1 MRIVPSLVL
10 IVALAPAPV
19 GSQTPST
26 ATGTLEVTITGIRA
40 QQGGLIVIALY
51 DAETRW
57 LTLDSARTVRR
68 LAPTADSLVTVFED
82 VPLDSSFAIAAIHDN
97 NGNDKLDMRWFP
109 FPKPK
114 EGAGVSQ
121 NHLRMGKPRY
131 DQARFALLNSLEHQR
146 ITMRY

>member
-1 MRIVPSLVL
+1 VV
-10 IVALAPAPV
+10 
-19 GSQTPST
+19 
-26 ATGTLEVTITGIRA
+26 
-40 QQGGLIVIALY
+40 ALY

-68 LAPTADSLVTVFED
+68 LAPTADSLVAVFED
-82 VPLDSSFAIAAIHDN
+82 VPLDSSFAIAVIHDK

>member
-1 MRIVPSLVL
+1 VTV
-10 IVALAPAPV
+10 
-19 GSQTPST
+19 
-26 ATGTLEVTITGIRA
+26 TGVRA
-40 QQGGLIVIALY
+40 QQGGVLVIALY
-51 DAETRW
+51 DAQARW

-82 VPLDSSFAIAAIHDN
+82 LPLDSSYAIAVIHDK
-97 NGNDKLDMRWFP
+97 NGNAKLDMRWFP

-131 DQARFALLNSLEHQR
+131 DQARFALLSTLEYQR
-146 ITMRY
+146 IKMRY

>member
-1 MRIVPSLVL
+1 M
-10 IVALAPAPV
+10 
-19 GSQTPST
+19 
-26 ATGTLEVTITGIRA
+26 LEVTITGVRA
-40 QQGGLIVIALY
+40 QQNGVLVVALY
-51 DAETRW
+51 DAEPRW
-57 LTLDSARTVRR
+57 LTLDSARTVQR

-82 VPLDSSFAIAAIHDN
+82 LPLDSSYAIAVIHDK

-131 DQARFALLNSLEHQR
+131 DQARFTLLSTLEYQR
-146 ITMRY
+146 INMRY